1 MAKDYDK
8 FIELTAMGLS
18 YDKISKQL
26 KVSKSTLIE
35 WSEVFN
41 PGIRH
46 LRNIELE
53 PLREKLDF
61 WDTKTM
67 YG

>member
-35 WSEVFN
+35 WPKVFE
-41 PGIRH
+41 PRIRH
-46 LRNIELE
+46 LRNIKLE

-61 WDTKTM
+61 WDTKTR

>member
-1 MAKDYDK
+1 MAKDDDK

-35 WSEVFN
+35 WSKVFE

-46 LRNIELE
+46 LRNIKLE

-61 WDTKTM
+61 WDTKTR

>member
-35 WSEVFN
+35 WSKVFE

-46 LRNIELE
+46 LRNIKLE
-53 PLREKLDF
+53 PCEKN
-61 WDTKTM
+61 
-67 YG
+67 

>member
-35 WSEVFN
+35 WSKVFK
-41 PGIRH
+41 PGIRS
-46 LRNIELE
+46 LN
-53 PLREKLDF
+53 
-61 WDTKTM
+61 
-67 YG
+67 